1 MYLLLDLT
9 AATSHDTFG
18 GTNNNPSPSLADLMK
33 VRIAITAPVMSSSN
47 NSQDDLQFGY
57 VPTEWVC
64 ITFLAIFGISTFLHT
79 VQAFYSRF
87 WWLIPSAILC
97 GFLEL
102 TGWSGRLWSS
112 QNPFLDKPYIMQAVT
127 LIIAPTPLV
136 AANFILLGR
145 IIRRLGPQYSRLT
158 PRRYTIVFVSCD
170 IISLVVQAI
179 GGSVASGTQTSTSQ
193 VNLGSNIA
201 LGGTVFQLVA
211 IIVYCSCAA
220 EFLTRYAY
228 DRPIRST
235 GEATR
240 GVMGRPLKRMLY
252 AMSVMTAFIVV
263 RTIYRVIE
271 FVDGWNGKV
280 NTTQW
285 YFVVFDGI
293 MIALAMLTLNAFHP
307 GVYLRTSDYLA
318 PTSFDGL
325 ASVDH
330 PKTSNGEMR
339 QV

>member
-1 MYLLLDLT
+1 
-9 AATSHDTFG
+9 
-18 GTNNNPSPSLADLMK
+18 
-33 VRIAITAPVMSSSN
+33 MSSSN
-47 NSQDDLQFGY
+47 NTQDDLQYGY

-64 ITFLAIFGISTFLHT
+64 ITFLSIFGISTFFHT
-79 VQAFYSRF
+79 VQAFYSRL
-87 WWLIPSAILC
+87 WWLIPSAIFC

-136 AANFILLGR
+136 AANFVLLGR

-158 PRRYTIVFVSCD
+158 PRRYTIIFVSCD

-179 GGSVASGTQTSTSQ
+179 GGSVASGTQTSASQ

-211 IIVYCSCAA
+211 IAVYCSCAA

-228 DRPIRST
+228 DRPIRSA
-235 GEATR
+235 GEANR

-252 AMSVMTAFIVV
+252 AMSIMTAFIVV

-293 MIALAMLTLNAFHP
+293 MISLAMLTLNAFHP
-307 GVYLRTSDYLA
+307 GVYLRTSDYLV
-318 PTSFDGL
+318 PTSSEGL
-325 ASVDH
+325 TSADH
-330 PKTSNGEMR
+330 PKTGNGEMR

>member
-1 MYLLLDLT
+1 
-9 AATSHDTFG
+9 
-18 GTNNNPSPSLADLMK
+18 
-33 VRIAITAPVMSSSN
+33 MSSSN
-47 NSQDDLQFGY
+47 NTQDDLQFGY

-64 ITFLAIFGISTFLHT
+64 ITLLSMFGISTIFHT
-79 VQAFYSRF
+79 VQAFHSRL
-87 WWLIPSAILC
+87 WWLIPTAILC

-112 QNPFLDKPYIMQAVT
+112 QNPFLNIPYIMQAVT

-136 AANFILLGR
+136 AANFILLGI

-158 PRRYTIVFVSCD
+158 PRRYTIIFVSCD
-170 IISLVVQAI
+170 IISLLVQAI
-179 GGSVASGTQTSTSQ
+179 GGSLASGTQTSISQ
-193 VNLGSNIA
+193 AKLGSNIA
-201 LGGTVFQLVA
+201 LGGTLFQLVSVA
-211 IIVYCSCAA
+211 VYLSCAA

-228 DRPIRST
+228 DRPIRSA

-252 AMSVMTAFIVV
+252 AMSIMTAFIVV

-285 YFVVFDGI
+285 YFVEFDGI
-293 MIALAMLTLNAFHP
+293 MISLAMLTLNAFHP
-307 GVYLRTSDYLA
+307 GVYLRTSDYLV
-318 PTSFDGL
+318 PPGSEGL
-325 ASVDH
+325 ALADH
-330 PKTSNGEMR
+330 PKTGNSEMR
-339 QV
+339 RV